1 MKCFSVICGGYLG
14 QKPGLLHI
22 TKKDKTVIDTFYFRY
37 FKLGIENINIFKIVV
52 YFIRN
57 IM

>member
-22 TKKDKTVIDTFYFRY
+22 TKKDKTVID
-37 FKLGIENINIFKIVV
+37 NILFQIFQTRHRKHKH
-52 YFIRN
+52 F
-57 IM
+57 